1 MSLHGVYSGPLT
13 TRVHAK
19 REQFIKHRREL
30 GLLIDEA
37 AKTIALANGTPFTVQ
52 RFDGRWI
59 ALPAAMCSMNSIVKI
74 IL

>member
-1 MSLHGVYSGPLT
+1 L
-13 TRVHAK
+13 A
-19 REQFIKHRREL
+19 F
-30 GLLIDEA
+30 LIDEA

-59 ALPAAMCSMNSIVKI
+59 VPPAAMCSMNSIVKI